1 MIQFLQPVRLET
13 QTGRKDHKPH
23 DRNGRKRKRI
33 EQNKNAEAGGR
44 VWCYNRVSSHTAQPL
59 TPRGARAECA
69 QHSAGSAS
77 NSVQQKF

>member
-13 QTGRKDHKPH
+13 QTDRKDHKPH

-44 VWCYNRVSSHTAQPL
+44 VWQELSRLENW
-59 TPRGARAECA
+59 
-69 QHSAGSAS
+69 
-77 NSVQQKF
+77 